1 VFSGTRRAFGAA
13 VPAWVT
19 VRPMSDVPLNAQDVR
34 AAAEV
39 HSELGPD
46 YGDAVVQS
54 FLERIDKHIEARVD
68 ERLAG
73 RKRIRPPMDA
83 ARLRTWRGAL
93 AGAVAGSVL
102 VGLPLT
108 LIAASALSGTGHI
121 GRLAWIWVVL
131 AAIYGLA
138 AYRLRR
144 R

>member
-1 VFSGTRRAFGAA
+1 
-13 VPAWVT
+13 
-19 VRPMSDVPLNAQDVR
+19 MSDVPLNAQDVR

-46 YGDAVVQS
+46 YSDAVVQS
-54 FLERIDKHIEARVD
+54 FLEKIDKHIEARVD
-68 ERLAG
+68 QRLAG
-73 RKRIRPPMDA
+73 WRKSRPPMDA
-83 ARLRTWRGAL
+83 AQLRTWRVAL
-93 AGAVAGSVL
+93 ASAVAGSVV

-108 LIAASALSGTGHI
+108 YIAASALSRSTGHG
-121 GRLAWIWVVL
+121 GRLAVIWVVL